1 MKEKEI
7 IHIQIYSHEYL
18 DKLLDISREYSLP
31 LDYMVN
37 VAIKRLTNDVEAMRR
52 LRANMYEL

>member
-31 LDYMVN
+31 LDYMIN

>member
-7 IHIQIYSHEYL
+7 IHIQIYSHKYL

>member
-7 IHIQIYSHEYL
+7 IHIQIYRHEYL